1 MPEKVLVPRQERFP
15 LIRSAG
21 SNTSNWY
28 NDHGESRLRVTKW
41 VYIYS
46 LCAALNSC
54 NLGFDIGI
62 NTSAAKLLQNSMDLS
77 DSQIEIFMGSLN
89 LFGMVGALSSQFIT
103 DYLGRKK
110 AFQVAA
116 LIFIVGVIPTAFA
129 QNFTTL
135 IFGRVFVGLGIG
147 FGLAIDPL
155 YISEISPAGHRGHFV
170 TYSELATNVGIL
182 IGFSCG
188 LIFSRLEEDLAWRV
202 MLLMGIVLPII
213 VIFLALFIMPESP
226 RWLVQNNRMQE
237 ARVVLDKLYP
247 PHFDTEELV
256 EDIKQSIDRD
266 LLAEHAVGW
275 QIILHPTPAFKRILV
290 VGIGMALAHQIVGV
304 DAIQYYLI
312 FIIEDSGLHSR
323 TIQGVI
329 LVILGFLKMAF
340 IILAGHFFDIKGR
353 KPLIFASLTGMTATL
368 LILSINFALKQPSSF
383 TTVLGLA
390 IYVSFFSLG
399 MGPAAWLIPSE
410 VFPTPIRGKATS
422 LATFLN
428 RVACAIMTSTVLSLV
443 NIVSWTGYF
452 LLLAAV
458 CPAVAL
464 FFFFFLP
471 ETKGKTLEDMAL
483 YFAEVTGDEPLFDI
497 HASQRLV
504 ITSQREVRNSQR
516 ALMFNKL
523 KYGTITSTPSINEDN

>member
-1 MPEKVLVPRQERFP
+1 VHGDHREE
-15 LIRSAG
+15 IEI
-21 SNTSNWY
+21 SN
-28 NDHGESRLRVTKW
+28 E

-353 KPLIFASLTGMTATL
+353 KPLIFASLTGTSL
-368 LILSINFALKQPSSF
+368 FSYHSINYLPILSLNHTC
-383 TTVLGLA
+383 TTLHFRNDSHSIDTFYQFCIETTLFIHHCPRSRYLCILLQLGN
-390 IYVSFFSLG
+390 
-399 MGPAAWLIPSE
+399 GP
-410 VFPTPIRGKATS
+410 RS
-422 LATFLN
+422 LAHTIRSLPHSHSRQSHQSRHFPKQSSL
-428 RVACAIMTSTVLSLV
+428 RHHDFHCPIPCQHSILDRIFSTIGCRLPRCCS
-443 NIVSWTGYF
+443 
-452 LLLAAV
+452 LLL
-458 CPAVAL
+458 L
-464 FFFFFLP
+464 LP
-471 ETKGKTLEDMAL
+471 
-483 YFAEVTGDEPLFDI
+483 TGD
-497 HASQRLV
+497 QRQNSRGHGLV
-504 ITSQREVRNSQR
+504 LCRSHRRRTLIRYTRIAKTRHHFSKRGEKFPKSSNVQQTQIWHYHFHSLHQ
-516 ALMFNKL
+516 
-523 KYGTITSTPSINEDN
+523 